1 MAAVIIIARCV
12 YRIVSFSGGSNG
24 TLMRHEVW
32 MYVGDS
38 APMFI
43 VQTMFFFVHAGNVF
57 PKTGVMKDVRLDES
71 YVALNWV

>member
-1 MAAVIIIARCV
+1 VAAVIIIARCM
-12 YRIVSFSGGSNG
+12 YRILSFSSGSNG

-32 MYVGDS
+32 MYVGDL

-43 VQTMFFFVHAGNVF
+43 VQTMFLFVHAGNVF

-71 YVALNWV
+71 YIALNRV